1 MITFREMTG
10 LTKVMVTVATLALVS
25 IQAGC
30 TISSKDA
37 STSMTL
43 FDALGRSKDTSAF
56 GADKIFGIVSIT
68 AEVYIAQVDSDS
80 SLSGALSA
88 LSSDKGFLQN
98 SQQMLDKSIP
108 TVFSSMS
115 KTNNYILLP
124 EKNVTDDNV
133 YANTRASGNSMFGKK
148 NIARG
153 YKRISDKKNMA
164 SLARDLGLDAAVHVN
179 ITYGYSI
186 DGTNYNGLVQVGK
199 NYATVKVDLMA
210 VNQDGKVIWKES
222 DATLAERPVS
232 SDSQVGDAAN
242 FKKLEPHM
250 LQSLRATLGKIMSEL
265 NT

>member
-1 MITFREMTG
+1 MITINKKTG
-10 LTKVMVTVATLALVS
+10 LKKIMVTVVVLALIS
-25 IQAGC
+25 IQPGC
-30 TISSKDA
+30 TISNKSA

-43 FDALGRSKDTSAF
+43 FDALGRTKDTSAF

-68 AEVYIAQVDSDS
+68 AEPYITQVDADS
-80 SLSGALSA
+80 SLSGAFSA
-88 LSSDKGFLQN
+88 LSSDKGFFEN

-115 KTNNYILLP
+115 KTNNYLLLP
-124 EKNVTDDNV
+124 EKNVTGDSN
-133 YANTRASGNSMFGKK
+133 YANTKTSGNSIFGKK

-153 YKRISDKKNMA
+153 YKRISDKKNLA

-179 ITYGYSI
+179 ISYGYSI

-199 NYATVKVDLMA
+199 NFATVKVDLMA

-222 DATLAERPVS
+222 DATVAKSPVS
-232 SDSQVGDAAN
+232 SSSQVGDAAD
-242 FKKLEPHM
+242 FKKLEPHL